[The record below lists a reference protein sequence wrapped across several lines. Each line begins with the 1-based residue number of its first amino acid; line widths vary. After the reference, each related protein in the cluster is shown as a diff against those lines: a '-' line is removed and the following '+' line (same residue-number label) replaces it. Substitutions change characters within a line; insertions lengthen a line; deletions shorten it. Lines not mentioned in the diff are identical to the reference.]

1 MTKVT
6 LKIQESITSQQPESE
21 MENSA
26 PIDRLS
32 AEDLAEEASKP
43 VGISIKIAAKDFL
56 SDEESKLGCTG
67 VKSSVLGKRAVRKWE
82 KRWVLQPNVFD
93 LNEGE
98 IWVQKWVHADKA

>member
-1 MTKVT
+1 MTKIT
-6 LKIQESITSQQPESE
+6 LQIQESVAVPQESE

-26 PIDRLS
+26 PIDKVS
-32 AEDLAEEASKP
+32 AENDDLAEEASKP
-43 VGISIKIAAKDFL
+43 VGISIKIVQKDL
-56 SDEESKLGCTG
+56 MSDEESKLGCMG

-98 IWVQKWVHADKA
+98 IWVQKWV